1 MVGQA
6 RLQVGPASRRGFT
19 LIELLVVMAIIA
31 MLIALLLPAVQG
43 ARETAR
49 KTQCINNVKNL
60 VLALHNYESSNRVF
74 PPGMVS
80 PGLPCEAPIPIP
92 PQQFPE
98 IYQFPVKPP
107 QGQSPLII
115 NNWIVSNLWGWQSTI
130 LGQLDQSTVQLQY
143 SPIGKFFD
151 CTTGGPSPNL
161 QYLANVIPTYTCP
174 SAILPSA
181 RPLLPA
187 QNQIPLGY
195 TTYRGNLGTLQWD
208 TNTSTMLGGN
218 NGMLFVNSAVGFADV
233 GDGVTTTILIGESYL
248 GFWADAE
255 SCCVGGATLAD
266 RTAAGEIVLGDALTG
281 GHWLS
286 AANGNHRFSFGSMHS
301 GVFVAGMVD
310 GSTKTL
316 GVNMDRNVLMALMTR
331 NGRENIGDQKF

>member
-74 PPGMVS
+74 PPGMVA
-80 PGLPCEAPIPIP
+80 PVVPEVTCEQPLPVT
-92 PQQFPE
+92 FPE
-98 IYQFPVKPP
+98 VYQFPVKPP
-107 QGQSPLII
+107 QGQAPLII
-115 NNWIVSNLWGWQSTI
+115 NNWTVSTYWGWQSTI

-143 SPIGKFFD
+143 APIGKFFD
-151 CTTGGPSPNL
+151 CTTGGQSPNL

-174 SAILPSA
+174 SSILPSA
-181 RPLLPA
+181 RPLLQAA
-187 QNQIPLGY
+187 QQIPLGY
-195 TTYRGNLGTLQWD
+195 ASYRGNLGTLQWD
-208 TNTSTMLGGN
+208 NNNSVWIGGN

-266 RTAAGEIVLGDALTG
+266 RTAAGEQVLGDPLTG

-286 AANGNHRFSFGSMHS
+286 SSNQNHRFSFGSMHS